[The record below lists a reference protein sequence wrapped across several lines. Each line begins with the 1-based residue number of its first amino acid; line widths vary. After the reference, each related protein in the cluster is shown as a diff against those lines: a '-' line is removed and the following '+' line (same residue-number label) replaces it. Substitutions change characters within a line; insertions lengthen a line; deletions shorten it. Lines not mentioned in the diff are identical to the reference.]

1 MSNVLVALAW
11 AAAATAAPPDPFAQA
26 RDAAQAYQSGNYAAA
41 ESHYRALATAY
52 PNAPGGAIGLGRS
65 LARLGRTE
73 EALEWLNKAA
83 AMGVGTDPAALT
95 AAFGTAADAPD
106 VRALLSRF
114 RANLTPVVRS
124 TLAFRLAERDL
135 MPESVAYD
143 PADDTYYVGSLY
155 RRKIVAVRHGV
166 AREFVTAKRDGLT
179 SVLGMKIDPAR
190 RELWANACNGTS
202 PQMLDPEPRTQ
213 GRTGVFRYDL
223 GTGRLLAKH
232 EAGGPADALCFND
245 IVVTADGDAFV
256 TAGDR
261 GVFRVTRAEQKLEP
275 FAPAPGYVLNG
286 IALSADGRTLYLADA
301 LQGVILLDIATRALR
316 PLPTPASATLA
327 GIDGLYVVGRSL
339 VGVQNGLGGGPQ
351 RVVQAFL
358 ADGEPR
364 VTCVDVLE
372 RQHPDYDVPT
382 TGVVVGDAL
391 VYVAG
396 SQLNRQDANGRPLP
410 VDQLRESAILRL
422 PLASACSVGSS
433 SARIDL
439 EAARAELLNTI
450 HRDRLA
456 HYRADP
462 VLLASCTGGAFLS
475 VNGGKVRTIT
485 PSGQREMFERV
496 FRGAHYHEW
505 DDVEPPVVRVSDD
518 GSMAWV
524 VSKLK
529 VRRTAPN
536 DTGQPSEQSFDYA
549 GIMVYEKRE
558 GRWVKTANVSTF
570 E

>member
-11 AAAATAAPPDPFAQA
+11 AAAATAAPDPFTRA
-26 RDAAQAYQSGNYAAA
+26 RDAAREYQSGNYAAA
-41 ESHYRALATAY
+41 EAQYRAFAQEY
-52 PNAPGGAIGLGRS
+52 PFAPGGAVGLGRS
-65 LARLGRTE
+65 LARLGRTA
-73 EALEWLNKAA
+73 EALEWLGKAA
-83 AMGVGTDPAALT
+83 TQGVGTDPAAL
-95 AAFGTAADAPD
+95 ASAFGSASDAPE

-114 RANLTPVVRS
+114 RGNLTPVVRS
-124 TLAFRLAERDL
+124 TLAFRLAEKDL

-143 PADDTYYVGSLY
+143 PTDDTYYVGSLY
-155 RRKIVAVRHGV
+155 RRKIVAVRNGV
-166 AREFVTAKRDGLT
+166 ARDFVAAKRDGLT

-190 RELWANACNGTS
+190 RELWANTCNGTS
-202 PQMLDPEPRTQ
+202 PLMLDPEPRTQ
-213 GRTGVFRYDL
+213 GRTGIFRYEL

-232 EAGGPADALCFND
+232 EAGGPKEPLCFND
-245 IVVTADGDAFV
+245 VVVTADGDAYV
-256 TAGDR
+256 TAGDK
-261 GVFRVTRAEQKLEP
+261 GVFRVTRATRKLEP
-275 FAPAPGYVLNG
+275 FEPAPGYVLNG

-316 PLPTPASATLA
+316 PLPTPAGATLA

-339 VGVQNGLGGGPQ
+339 VGVQNGFGAGPQ

-396 SQLNRQDANGRPLP
+396 SQLNRQDEKGRPLP
-410 VDQLRESAILRL
+410 LDQLRESAILRL
-422 PLASACSVGSS
+422 PLSTSCSAGSPT
-433 SARIDL
+433 ARIDL
-439 EAARAELLNTI
+439 EAARAEILATI
-450 HRDRLA
+450 QRDRLA
-456 HYRADP
+456 HYRTDP
-462 VLLASCTGGAFLS
+462 ALLASGTADAFLS
-475 VNGGKVRTIT
+475 VTRGAIRPIT
-485 PSGQREMFERV
+485 PAGFRETFERV

-518 GSMAWV
+518 GTMAWV

-529 VRRTAPN
+529 VRRTAP
-536 DTGQPSEQSFDYA
+536 DEKGEPREQSFVYA
-549 GIMVYEKRE
+549 GIMVYEKRD
-558 GRWVKTANVSTF
+558 GRWMKTVNASTF